1 MPLEFDTN
9 NEKLAKIRVFG
20 AGGAG
25 NNAIN
30 RMIEFGV
37 KGADFIAINTD
48 LQALYLSKASQKL
61 QIGEKLTK
69 GLGSGG
75 DPETGRKAAEESKD
89 DLEMLI
95 DGADL
100 IFIAA
105 GLGGGTGTGAAPVIA
120 ELARSK
126 GILTVAVVTK
136 PFWFE
141 GQPRAKAAE
150 KGFEDLKSVVD
161 SIITIPNDK
170 LLETVGK
177 GTPLLDAFKVADD
190 VLRQGVQGI
199 IDLICKPGLIN
210 LDFADITTV
219 MSQRGIAHM
228 GIGVG
233 YGDNKTVEAVRQAVE
248 SPLLDTTIDGA
259 KGILYNITGDPTMGL
274 YEVQEAARLINEAAD
289 PDANVFFGAC
299 IDPTLEDEVRVTV
312 IATGFGEP
320 AVKEPIPTIINTHAS
335 PRGNGASPFGTNTY
349 KPAAPKAPSAAVKP
363 NETVSVKPMTP
374 EEEEDDGVTLNFP
387 KKPASRIRENQVNM
401 GNRGDLDDP
410 DIPAFIRKRP
420 RRPRNDY

>member
-233 YGDNKTVEAVRQAVE
+233 YGDNKTVEAVRQAIE

-320 AVKEPIPTIINTHAS
+320 TVKEPIPTMINTHS
-335 PRGNGASPFGTNTY
+335 SSRGNGASPFGTNTY

-374 EEEEDDGVTLNFP
+374 EEDDDGATLNFP
-387 KKPASRIRENQVNM
+387 KKPASRVRENTVNM
-401 GNRGDLDDP
+401 GSRGELDDP